1 MRESGELASSAGAI
15 PEYDGAGT
23 SCLGEKSTV
32 SMLRE
37 SGLMLILAALLCA
50 PGCAGSR
57 QDLRPY
63 RPPCQKAVV
72 FAVDGAGGFHAPTQA
87 MRETVMAEGLPI
99 GVEVVEWTHG
109 YGRVFMDHL
118 DYAHVR
124 CMGQQLA
131 GHICAWQQAHPGM
144 DVDIVGH
151 SAGCA
156 VVLAAAEFLPP
167 CALDHIVLLAP
178 SISAD
183 YDLRPA
189 LRSVRKSLDVFHSC
203 RDQVLFFG
211 TIFTGTTDR
220 QWPGP
225 VAGRTGFFPCPCSF
239 EDTVLYQKLRQHAWQ
254 REQRAAGHRGG
265 HYGGYQ
271 PAFLRASVLPIL
283 ME

>member
-1 MRESGELASSAGAI
+1 MM
-15 PEYDGAGT
+15 GAGT
-23 SCLGEKSTV
+23 SCLWVLHV
-32 SMLRE
+32 SKRGFL
-37 SGLMLILAALLCA
+37 LMLMLFWCA

-63 RPPCQKAVV
+63 RPPCQRAVV
-72 FAVDGAGGFHAPTQA
+72 FAVDGAGGFHGPTQA
-87 MRETVMAEGLPI
+87 LRETMMANALPI

-118 DYAHVR
+118 DYAHAR

-131 GHICAWQQAHPGM
+131 SHICAWRQAYPNM

-151 SAGCA
+151 SAGCS

-167 CALDHIVLLAP
+167 CALDHIVLLSP

-183 YDLRPA
+183 YDIRPA
-189 LRSVRKSLDVFHSC
+189 LRSVRKSLDVFHSQ
-203 RDQVLFFG
+203 RDQVLFFA

-220 QWPGP
+220 QWGP
-225 VAGRTGFFPCPCSF
+225 VAGRTGFFPCPASF
-239 EDTVLYQKLRQHAWQ
+239 EDAILYQKLRQHPWH
-254 REQRAAGHRGG
+254 RSESAAGHRGG
-265 HYGGYQ
+265 HYGSYQ
-271 PAFLRASVLPIL
+271 PAFLRASILPIL